1 MLVPPHPP
9 PHLTAFAHLPDHL
22 IYLSDKLWVIG
33 ISDIILPEVAMNP
46 VAEIQELIIQW
57 NKDICYQT

>member
-1 MLVPPHPP
+1 MLAPPPPP

-22 IYLSDKLWVIG
+22 IYLSDKLWVLG

-46 VAEIQELIIQW
+46 VAEIQELIIQ
-57 NKDICYQT
+57 